1 MKRIKHALLVGA
13 IWLALLVVAVLVTRQ
28 VLIGG
33 LLSGLALLASSPIAL
48 ILLYGAFD
56 EIIWAPKHPCHYCT
70 GHCSFPKTEICS
82 SWCEARAKEIA
93 KNGIAKPT

>member
-33 LLSGLALLASSPIAL
+33 LLSGLVLLAGSPIA
-48 ILLYGAFD
+48 
-56 EIIWAPKHPCHYCT
+56 
-70 GHCSFPKTEICS
+70 
-82 SWCEARAKEIA
+82 
-93 KNGIAKPT
+93 